1 MTSKQEIKQ
10 AFIAEI
16 INTPEYQI
24 ILKVKQT
31 ILNEILTPYVQE
43 TVVYNF
49 ETPMTTEQLNN
60 IKLCMIVEFG
70 FYTENMSMY
79 SMIIDMKK
87 FLE

>member
-1 MTSKQEIKQ
+1 MTSKQEIRD

-16 INTPEYQI
+16 MNTPEYQI
-24 ILKVKQT
+24 ILNIKQT
-31 ILNEILTPYVQE
+31 ILNEISAPNIEE
-43 TVVYNF
+43 TIVYNF
-49 ETPMTTEQLNN
+49 ETPMTKEQLNN